1 MSWFCEKCANE
12 DRSYS
17 VHDRIALGHL
27 PAARHVHDDQA
38 DCCISTRAAARVF
51 GLDFIPLA
59 TKRYDLVVRKAHL
72 RLPQVEVLLETL
84 GRASL
89 RRELEGFAGYDM
101 RPAGDRFM

>member
-1 MSWFCEKCANE
+1 
-12 DRSYS
+12 
-17 VHDRIALGHL
+17 VHDK
-27 PAARHVHDDQA
+27 QA

-59 TKRYDLVVRKAHL
+59 AKRYDLVIRKPHL
-72 RLPQVEVLLETL
+72 KLPQVEVLVETL

-101 RPAGDRFM
+101 KSAGDRLM